1 MRFSHSYASSLDVF
15 FGSPGPEWMQVSRL
29 IHILLHP
36 AVFFCLAILVIF
48 GSGRY
53 QPLFEEIGD
62 PLGFFL
68 GVIAGVVI
76 YYGSLTLTS
85 LRLPSAGT
93 YLRGVKRAFVNSRP
107 PLSRMI
113 ILGGRAVYEE
123 AFWRGTLQ
131 VLLGSNVFALF
142 VTALF
147 FTMRHIY
154 LYRKIR
160 CLTIPLAL
168 EFFIFSFILGVLYN
182 LSSRIMLVIAVHFVR
197 NILISAGCSFPTDNL
212 APPDWPNS

>member
-1 MRFSHSYASSLDVF
+1 MR
-15 FGSPGPEWMQVSRL
+15 VSRL

-36 AVFFCLAILVIF
+36 TTFFCLAILVIV
-48 GSGRY
+48 GSRRY

-68 GVIAGVVI
+68 GVTAGVVI

-85 LRLPSAGT
+85 LRLSSVGA

-107 PLSRMI
+107 PLSRII

-147 FTMRHIY
+147 FTMWHIY
-154 LYRKIR
+154 LYRKTR
-160 CLTIPLAL
+160 CLTTPLAL

-197 NILISAGCSFPTDNL
+197 NVLISAGCSFPTDNL
-212 APPDWPNS
+212 APPDLPNS